1 MEVVIRDYLYKNY
14 DFLNKVLV
22 LDDFIRTPAI
32 TEWKNN
38 DDIYANL
45 VVTKKVKYLE
55 DHYTFIIDI
64 DNVYKNIQRIKF
76 DKFFEKYTQEKDI
89 KRLPNFT
96 YAIYKEKS
104 CPNYEFNNIWKS
116 L

>member
-22 LDDFIRTPAI
+22 LEDFIRTLAI

-45 VVTKKVKYLE
+45 VITKNIKYLE
-55 DHYTFIIDI
+55 GFNFIIDNI
-64 DNVYKNIQRIKF
+64 YKNIQRIKYG
-76 DKFFEKYTQEKDI
+76 KFFEKCTQEKDI
-89 KRLPNFT
+89 KFLANFT
-96 YAIYKEKS
+96 YAIYREKS
-104 CPNYEFNNIWKS
+104 CPNYKFNDIWNS